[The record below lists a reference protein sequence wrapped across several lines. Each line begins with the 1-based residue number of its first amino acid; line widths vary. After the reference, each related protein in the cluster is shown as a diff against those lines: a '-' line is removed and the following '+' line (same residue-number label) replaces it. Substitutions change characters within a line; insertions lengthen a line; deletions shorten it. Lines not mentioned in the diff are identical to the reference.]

1 MYRGKSEG
9 LDLDSLDCTILP
21 CKCES
26 HRRVPQVIKS
36 AFFIGVDGGRG
47 VVSGRRRTRL
57 ERSCFFSRWR
67 RKRWT
72 AGWGFGTDIVLL
84 FMYDEAVDGLT
95 KHKFELG
102 AEAAL
107 AGGPVCR
114 GASAGTDALM

>member
-1 MYRGKSEG
+1 MRKPSPCSARHQVSVFYWCGRWTRRCERAKTHQTGA
-9 LDLDSLDCTILP
+9 IL
-21 CKCES
+21 
-26 HRRVPQVIKS
+26 
-36 AFFIGVDGGRG
+36 
-47 VVSGRRRTRL
+47 
-57 ERSCFFSRWR
+57 FFSRWR

-107 AGGPVCR
+107 AGGPVGR
-114 GASAGTDALM
+114 DASAGTDALT